1 MFLDLLFPN
10 RCLACEEIISANT
23 ILCDICEEKL
33 SFSHFKFD
41 SENPL
46 AQKAKLLFP
55 IEKAYALFIFKE
67 ENLAQN
73 LLHRLKYGDQEF
85 IGKHFAHWIFDKIE
99 ITNIDE
105 IVSVPLHPKK
115 LKKRGYNQLT
125 LFGNELSKLY
135 KIPINHQLLKRNF
148 HNKAQAQKDKQH
160 RTETESL
167 FSVIGNHENKHILLI
182 DDVYTTGNTL
192 ASIAWEILKHPNTK
206 VSILVVAMD

>member
-1 MFLDLLFPN
+1 MFLDLFFPN
-10 RCLACEEIISANT
+10 RCLACEEIISANA

-41 SENPL
+41 CENPL

-55 IEKAYALFIFKE
+55 IEQAYALFIFKE
-67 ENLAQN
+67 ENLARN

-85 IGKHFAHWIFDKIE
+85 IGKHFSHWIFDRIS

-125 LFGNELSKLY
+125 LLGNELSKLY
-135 KIPINHQLLKRNF
+135 NIPINHQLLKRNS
-148 HNKAQAQKDKQH
+148 HNKAQAQKDKQQ
-160 RTETESL
+160 RTETETL
-167 FSVIGNHENKHILLI
+167 FSVIGNPENKHILLI

>member
-1 MFLDLLFPN
+1 MFLDLFFPN
-10 RCLACEEIISANT
+10 RCLACEEIISANA

-41 SENPL
+41 CENPL

-55 IEKAYALFIFKE
+55 IEQAYALFIFKE
-67 ENLAQN
+67 KNLARN

-85 IGKHFAHWIFDKIE
+85 IGKHFSHWIFDRIS

-125 LFGNELSKLY
+125 LLGNELSKLY
-135 KIPINHQLLKRNF
+135 NIPINHQLLKRNS
-148 HNKAQAQKDKQH
+148 HNKAQAQKDKQQ
-160 RTETESL
+160 RTETETL
-167 FSVIGNHENKHILLI
+167 FSVIGNPENKHILLI

>member
-1 MFLDLLFPN
+1 MFLDLFFPN
-10 RCLACEEIISANT
+10 RCLACEEIISANA

-41 SENPL
+41 CENPL

-55 IEKAYALFIFKE
+55 IEQAYALFIFKE
-67 ENLAQN
+67 ENLARN

-85 IGKHFAHWIFDKIE
+85 IGKHFSHWIFDRIS

-125 LFGNELSKLY
+125 LLGNELGCYGIRFVGIDKDGNERDYNTWDLDSIKRKWKL
-135 KIPINHQLLKRNF
+135 KKGL
-148 HNKAQAQKDKQH
+148 
-160 RTETESL
+160 
-167 FSVIGNHENKHILLI
+167 
-182 DDVYTTGNTL
+182 
-192 ASIAWEILKHPNTK
+192 
-206 VSILVVAMD
+206 